1 MPSVAVRV
9 FRALFPLVAVPVS
22 TLPTLAAAR
31 AQAALLVAR
40 GQRIAI
46 ARTTHG
52 FTVLE
57 VRA

>member
-1 MPSVAVRV
+1 MPSVIARV
-9 FRALFPLVAVPVS
+9 LRVLFPLVAVPVS
-22 TLPTLAAAR
+22 TLPTLATAR
-31 AQAALLVAR
+31 AHAALLVAR